1 MRYYA
6 GVLPRIGRIFK
17 GARVRAPHHLVRA
30 AGGLLSIALGFTLL
44 GSAAYFA
51 ASTSALTAASATGAS
66 VAGSVTKTTW
76 PTASSTPTWTATPT
90 PTPTWTSTPTPTT
103 TPTDAPPASMTTPTD
118 APPPS
123 SGQLAE
129 TGGFDYP
136 LLLAGLAILGAGL
149 VFLGTLALRPRRRS

>member
-1 MRYYA
+1 
-6 GVLPRIGRIFK
+6 
-17 GARVRAPHHLVRA
+17 
-30 AGGLLSIALGFTLL
+30 
-44 GSAAYFA
+44 
-51 ASTSALTAASATGAS
+51 
-66 VAGSVTKTTW
+66 
-76 PTASSTPTWTATPT
+76 
-90 PTPTWTSTPTPTT
+90 
-103 TPTDAPPASMTTPTD
+103 MTTPTD